1 MTLFSKRSWILIT
14 IAFAIK
20 TLVTTMIPG
29 VSPDFTNWIQLAQ
42 DVSDQIQAGMIPQLG
57 RFGAYTFMGVFLV
70 PFFLAWS
77 AFPIAHPA
85 FAAGLLSQPFSI
97 EKYSLIF
104 MMKLPIILCDFFTG
118 LMISMISRKFNSGVA
133 AKAFWIWYLNP
144 YTTFLMEYYGTF
156 DIVPTLIL
164 LGASY
169 LGLQRKWVGSG
180 FLLSISSMLRF
191 FPLFAFPFFA
201 LYALRQKSKRAT
213 ADFLVS
219 FFVPIVLIL
228 AAQAVVIGSVTGLI
242 GVMFDVPFRQPWLL
256 TFIGFPLSS
265 FVNLTLFLLAIQ
277 IYLVARFWKS
287 KAWLVDSALVAT
299 LILLLSS
306 YHEPYHFT
314 WVLPLLTIY
323 YVLNSDWALLY
334 ALVFVTSFL
343 STMTFWPTDLTT
355 AYLQPLLGG
364 LFYGVKSV
372 YLLRVNLKSFGWKRE
387 TILANLTGM
396 RQSLRLPPD
405 L

>member
-77 AFPIAHPA
+77 ALPIAHPA

-97 EKYSLIF
+97 EKYSLIS

-118 LMISMISRKFNSGVA
+118 IMISIISRKFNSGVA

-144 YTTFLMEYYGTF
+144 YTAFLMEYHGTF
-156 DIVPTLIL
+156 DIVPTFLL
-164 LGASY
+164 LGACY
-169 LGLQRKWVGSG
+169 LGLQRRWLGSG
-180 FLLSISSMLRF
+180 FLLSISGMMRF

-219 FFVPIVLIL
+219 FGVPIVLAF
-228 AAQAVVIGSVTGLI
+228 AAQAAVIGSVTGLI
-242 GVMFDVPFRQPWLL
+242 DVIFDVPFRQPWLL

-265 FVNLTLFLLAIQ
+265 FVNLTLFLLPIQ

-287 KAWLVDSALVAT
+287 EGWLVDSALVAT
-299 LILLLSS
+299 LILLVSS
-306 YHEPYHFT
+306 YHEWYHVT

-323 YVLNSDWALLY
+323 YVVNNDWALLY
-334 ALVFVTSFL
+334 VLIFITSFL
-343 STMTFWPTDLTT
+343 TFLGYNPTDLTF
-355 AYLQPLLGG
+355 AYLQPLFAG